1 MEADGEIL
9 RRRPTGLR
17 EQFNGATQ
25 TEEKRKRKCDEEGN
39 VTEILT
45 AAYRWA

>member
-17 EQFNGATQ
+17 EQF
-25 TEEKRKRKCDEEGN
+25 
-39 VTEILT
+39 
-45 AAYRWA
+45 